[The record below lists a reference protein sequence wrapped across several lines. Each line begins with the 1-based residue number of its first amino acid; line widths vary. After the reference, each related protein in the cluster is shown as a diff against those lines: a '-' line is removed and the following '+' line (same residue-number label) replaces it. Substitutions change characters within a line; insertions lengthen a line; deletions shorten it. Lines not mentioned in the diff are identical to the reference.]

1 MHNAS
6 SVFAANPQSTDNRAA
21 MVQASRGLLVA
32 IARLLIV
39 ADVADIYK
47 LLNATSRV
55 SVSVS
60 LFVVQMA
67 GCMRHVYPLSMV
79 TGMLCFLSEGPLKNV
94 YECCYDT
101 AILTGSVK
109 ISRSH

>member
-21 MVQASRGLLVA
+21 MVQASRGLL
-32 IARLLIV
+32 IAVTRLLIV

-55 SVSVS
+55 RLVFVRQCVCLINSK
-60 LFVVQMA
+60 LFVN
-67 GCMRHVYPLSMV
+67 GSHN
-79 TGMLCFLSEGPLKNV
+79 T
-94 YECCYDT
+94 CCP
-101 AILTGSVK
+101 
-109 ISRSH
+109 

>member
-55 SVSVS
+55 SVCLSVC
-60 LFVVQMA
+60 LLYKWQVV
-67 GCMRHVYPLSMV
+67 
-79 TGMLCFLSEGPLKNV
+79 
-94 YECCYDT
+94 
-101 AILTGSVK
+101 
-109 ISRSH
+109 